1 MASLPPFEDII
12 DVNQPSLYICLAS
25 IAFNPIFWNIVA
37 RNGAYVL
44 TLLVNLVQHEYASVE
59 FRNKTITRIFGGNA
73 YYGCYALT
81 ITIFSLGMLRD
92 GLCVFHNGS
101 LFSFLSFTL
110 NQIYRYHDALL
121 YQPQS
126 SLIPQHIATPLA
138 IVIFAIGQTL
148 VISSTVALGITGT
161 LWCFC
166 RIPVHVSLLCLY
178 SLKAPSSGITLAS
191 SWITALKVSLSTFF
205 RTLCTMAVPC
215 VSQPP
220 RYGMTLISEMG

>member
-92 GLCVFHNGS
+92 GLCVFTTEV
-101 LFSFLSFTL
+101 FSLSFPSRSIKYIGIMMRSCTSR
-110 NQIYRYHDALL
+110 N
-121 YQPQS
+121 
-126 SLIPQHIATPLA
+126 PL
-138 IVIFAIGQTL
+138 
-148 VISSTVALGITGT
+148 
-161 LWCFC
+161 
-166 RIPVHVSLLCLY
+166 
-178 SLKAPSSGITLAS
+178 
-191 SWITALKVSLSTFF
+191 
-205 RTLCTMAVPC
+205 
-215 VSQPP
+215 
-220 RYGMTLISEMG
+220 